1 MSNEKGFTLI
11 ELLAGLLLFSIVS
24 VAAVSLTVQAMH
36 NNTNAEA
43 TNSLRND
50 ATYVT
55 QVLRTAYENGNL
67 DGMCL
72 NKEEENILRSKS
84 DEIIKLQL
92 NDNKLSAIEFS
103 YKGSDPS
110 KPNCF
115 NSQSEV
121 KTLQVNF
128 TISHKN
134 NNEENETFDVDTAFS
149 KPTKDELTV
158 SLVKPDE
165 GSAVI
170 EKCKILEK
178 QIITDTNNDQYSKG
192 LQFTGDTTSSL
203 WQFDLN
209 NHRSV
214 KVTDGSMT
222 VTHSTSIN
230 DIPFKVDQ
238 SLKVNGELSLYN
250 TADTNIG
257 KQTYTQNGLG
267 LFSKSSL
274 ETTSLT
280 VSKKLQAQN
289 QSVLMVHGNVETGE
303 GAHFFTESSG
313 CVGGDAYLKGNSEF
327 QNFSTFHIA
336 GNLEATNLNLL
347 SKAEL
352 YVGKDTL
359 ISGNIYFQRETK
371 FEIGGNVL
379 VNGDLTAT
387 NGSLYVK
394 GNLKVLGNL
403 DIHTPVKIIA
413 EGDITIEGSSGPNWS
428 KATIC
433 AGGDI
438 RIKNNNGKDMII
450 KENHKCQ
457 K

>member
-36 NNTNAEA
+36 NNTNAET

-55 QVLRTAYENGNL
+55 QVLRTAYENGTLNDMCAEGNTLNSSNDNINL
-67 DGMCL
+67 ALTD
-72 NKEEENILRSKS
+72 NNILK
-84 DEIIKLQL
+84 DVK
-92 NDNKLSAIEFS
+92 FS
-103 YKGSDPS
+103 YEGSDPS

-128 TISHKN
+128 TIF
-134 NNEENETFDVDTAFS
+134 NEKSKPFEVDTAFS
-149 KPTKDELTV
+149 KPRASDLTV
-158 SLVKPDE
+158 SLTKPDE

-327 QNFSTFHIA
+327 QNLSTFHIA

-450 KENHKCQ
+450 EANQKCQ